1 MSKIWEKTEYIK
13 FGLKDRHY
21 EELKALYFLYP
32 NIEEII
38 IFGSRARG
46 DYKERS
52 DIDIA
57 IKGNLSKLD
66 IAMIREQLEES
77 RIPYMVDVIEYN
89 KIVDKNFKEE
99 IDRDGI
105 VLK

>member
-1 MSKIWEKTEYIK
+1 MK
-13 FGLKDRHY
+13 FGLKDRYY

-32 NIEEII
+32 NIDEII

-46 DYKERS
+46 DYKEKS

-57 IKGNLSKLD
+57 IKGNLTKLE
-66 IAMIREQLEES
+66 IAMIRDYLEES
-77 RIPYMVDVIEYN
+77 RIPYMVDVVEYS

-99 IDRDGI
+99 IDKEGKI
-105 VLK
+105 LK